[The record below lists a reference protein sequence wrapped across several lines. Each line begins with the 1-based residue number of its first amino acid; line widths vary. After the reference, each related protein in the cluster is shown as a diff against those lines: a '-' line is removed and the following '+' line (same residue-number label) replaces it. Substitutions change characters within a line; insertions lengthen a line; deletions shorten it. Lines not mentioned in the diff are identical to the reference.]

1 MALSNTRGIDDA
13 IIKAAMTRLPPS
25 PPPPLSDT
33 AKAAVS
39 VALAVYL
46 VGLVLA
52 IASNSVS
59 GSSALLRT
67 IKGRLFSPWMQP
79 AWLDL
84 GFDHPF
90 TYGLP
95 EDGDHTLEIRSQRG
109 EPALLRFPG
118 ERTGEQAARWR
129 RLART
134 IALAADED
142 AAPPLTAGVAAGSFA
157 SIGSEDVTVRVLRR
171 PLPERAAPA
180 SDSRPRQ
187 PHAARVRRVAG
198 EIQVI
203 ELGGAAKQAEMAPLL
218 REPTR
223 AASPQAKNED
233 GDE

>member
-1 MALSNTRGIDDA
+1 
-13 IIKAAMTRLPPS
+13 MTVSGRTYGQRMTPPRSS
-25 PPPPLSDT
+25 PPRLSDT
-33 AKAAVS
+33 AKAAAS

-46 VGLVLA
+46 IGLVLS
-52 IASNSVS
+52 IAGNSVS
-59 GSSALLRT
+59 GSSALMRT

-84 GFDHPF
+84 GFDQPF

-95 EDGDHTLEIRSQRG
+95 EDADHTLEIRSQG
-109 EPALLRFPG
+109 GKPVTMRFPG

-134 IALAADED
+134 IAVAADDD

-157 SIGSEDVTVRVLRR
+157 DIGSEDVTVRVLRR
-171 PLPERAAPA
+171 PLPERAAPD
-180 SDSRPRQ
+180 SDARPRQ

-203 ELGGAAKQAEMAPLL
+203 ELGGAAKQPEMAPLL

-223 AASPQAKNED
+223 AAPLPVAEED
-233 GDE
+233 ADE